1 MHSNRQSRLPVR
13 SSSSSRSSRVPS
25 SHSLDHV
32 RSLSNP
38 PRTRWSAT
46 TKNDNEH
53 ILNNNNQI
61 SENFSFGKIDYND
74 GQNNNILSKHSIS
87 KNQYQY
93 LTPCNVED
101 NRRANNWSFTQSF
114 YDNKHNA
121 KHSYNNNSHLKII
134 NENQHIDKEKR
145 SMAEDKEEDEAKISP
160 DGCLPTPPGILADKK
175 FNMWHSVG
183 PTNFS
188 SDSSLL
194 RSQTSSLEC
203 EKGLSMRSSSQQ
215 QLGAKVEIVYNLLSL
230 LENNNSIQSSYQSVS
245 VLLAMSKSPD
255 CCAAM
260 RQTGCVPLLVQIVH
274 DMNADIVVRHNAS
287 QALKNIVTFN
297 QDEKQGRRESRVYKL
312 LESMREYCD
321 TPVVVLKQLD
331 ISKHP
336 ITAIAALMKLSFDS
350 QHRFAM
356 CLLGAIY
363 TVTRLIQVDHE
374 VHGSE
379 PDLESNSECV
389 TLRRYAGMAL
399 TNLTFGDATTK
410 TLLCSFKQFLKVLIL
425 QLQIQCEDLRQVTAS
440 VLRNLSWRADPHS
453 KEILRDVGAVKAL
466 MEASMK
472 ANKETTMKSFLS
484 ALWNFSAHS
493 PENKEEICKVE
504 GAIEF
509 LIKTLSG
516 TSSLK
521 SVTIIENAGGI
532 LRNISCVIASHE
544 EYRDILRRHNVL
556 EMLMQQL
563 QSPSLTIVSN
573 ACGTIW
579 NLSARNIRDQTT
591 MINLGIIPM
600 LRSLIHS
607 KHKMIATGSSAAL
620 NNLMNAIP
628 AYNSEQ
634 DLNIN
639 HEDNSVK
646 STSAKSDTY
655 LKDITKEIQT
665 VTDSDDLKATVEP
678 NLMKISQQS
687 YDIIKVKKNSMTTEV
702 ESEKLELSSMECLED
717 SIQRLENNIS
727 FEEKVKKS
735 SNGYAETSLDEATN
749 YSLLCEDDDNG
760 EKVLTGD
767 TTQTYCTEGTPYNF
781 SNAASYTDLR
791 KCGIDDKSRN
801 ESGTELPEQNMNV
814 PNSGSETPDDA
825 QQKNELKD
833 GKMVTFETPLMFSR
847 SSSIA
852 SLGSCEPQ
860 EGYIGSSAVSEC
872 SRITSGLVTPS
883 EIPDSPTPTVP
894 PSPPCFKNES
904 VFEDSV
910 TIFKEEKMPGKS
922 SECTSLSSLTIDD
935 DLPEIKLQYIQGQN
949 MLPSLNEEKISKNV
963 LLSKPRESPS
973 IDKMSKTF
981 QLNSDGFFES
991 SSSTFPY
998 LQNKNPGFI
1007 PHARSRLPVMVQ
1019 SNGQT
1024 VDRCSESSFSQYKT
1038 NENEG
1043 DEIIGFCTEG
1053 TPANI
1058 SSATSHSDLSMITP
1072 SEDGSETNVILRQ
1085 SMKMVGKKRLY
1096 QTSGKPLGN
1105 LNLQFNQAS
1114 AIPTS
1119 VNISLSR
1126 SLILDSPLTE
1136 SHVSNSIN
1144 SSEIEDPV
1152 TVINK
1157 RMSTDSIDSEFSL
1170 DDSGKCDNRIPRSHS
1185 LHDAHTLNSEP
1196 MSEDDDDDDDD
1207 NNALLDQCIN
1217 AGIEKITTLKI
1228 TDEELPD
1235 DEQQKMLNQCI
1246 ATGINISTIPK
1257 LQMSVKKRTK
1267 KQDGDLTDEQQLE
1280 LLESCIAAG
1289 IRNSKKPFKN
1299 NSDDLS
1305 DSEQVAL
1312 LNECIEAG
1320 MTNIQNNRSKDKNG
1334 TLEQNEEDLLN
1345 KCINQ
1350 GIKNIERGST
1360 HKKREI
1366 PVLNKYKKSFGPKSE
1381 SEVSESTSTITPRDI
1396 IDGITYKRDESDES
1410 TWKDD
1415 ETLTFTTLT
1424 SSYLSAEDSSKPK
1437 FIKLDKGEMG
1447 MISSLDFEDT
1457 RLDAIKPPSDMDSL
1471 LSMTTSV
1478 QSNCGFDKK
1487 RKTSNDRNDSLGSC
1501 MNLENIN
1508 PPSYMDEIT
1517 DFEMENSITSI
1528 SSIRSEIVDQSIGAQ
1543 YYTAVDDLTLVDDL
1557 PSSEMSSDPNHSSP
1571 AQIRRRL
1578 TPKQKRNMKKD
1589 RYNTYTITSDDSREN
1604 SMEPEIR
1611 SSPLNE
1617 SDSHSSEDAIKK
1629 RSPKEKFQNKRSSE
1643 KDRFRTRT
1651 LADLDL
1657 TNIVQIQPK
1666 DNDFT
1671 SNFKNC
1677 VDESTTSEGTDGY
1690 SSDGN
1695 ESNTG
1700 VASAR
1705 IVKPSEVKVVRGKKK
1720 SRGSG
1725 IPIVAR
1731 SSPQP
1736 SPTISKSS
1744 QSTPTKKQTPL
1755 KRQGTFVKEESRI
1768 PTPGSTGKKHTS
1780 VPNLVKPPANKQST
1794 TNKRSSGVRNSVSN
1808 NSLKSSADQWA
1819 GSNSSLPTLTGV
1831 AKTNSNTSLNSNIS
1845 ATSSGCSVRTTS
1857 GQKKEVT
1864 SKIATLWKKIEDNKK
1879 KDSNAKDNRV
1889 WISSS
1894 PNNRV

>member
-1 MHSNRQSRLPVR
+1 MTLPV
-13 SSSSSRSSRVPS
+13 SSYEE
-25 SHSLDHV
+25 LLETV
-32 RSLSNP
+32 RSLNQETRQLQRQLNTPLLAQHLP
-38 PRTRWSAT
+38 PV
-46 TKNDNEH
+46 KLNEGMPSKDMSPKMT
-53 ILNNNNQI
+53 L
-61 SENFSFGKIDYND
+61 SLENKTSTE
-74 GQNNNILSKHSIS
+74 Q
-87 KNQYQY
+87 
-93 LTPCNVED
+93 
-101 NRRANNWSFTQSF
+101 
-114 YDNKHNA
+114 
-121 KHSYNNNSHLKII
+121 
-134 NENQHIDKEKR
+134 NQHIDKEKR

-160 DGCLPTPPGILADKK
+160 DGCLPTPPGILADKR

-183 PTNFS
+183 PTNLS

-440 VLRNLSWRADPHS
+440 VLRNLSWRADPLS

-516 TSSLK
+516 TSPFK

-544 EYRDILRRHNVL
+544 EYRDILRHHNVL

-591 MINLGIIPM
+591 MINLGIVPM

-620 NNLMNAIP
+620 NNLMNAMP
-628 AYNSEQ
+628 AYNTDQ
-634 DLNIN
+634 DLNTN
-639 HEDNSVK
+639 LEDISIK
-646 STSAKSDTY
+646 STSAIANNTY
-655 LKDITKEIQT
+655 LKDFNKKIQT
-665 VTDSDDLKATVEP
+665 VMDSDDLKVTEKS
-678 NLMKISQQS
+678 NLTKIAQQS
-687 YDIIKVKKNSMTTEV
+687 YDIIKINNNSMTTEI
-702 ESEKLELSSMECLED
+702 ENDKFEPSSIECSED
-717 SIQRLENNIS
+717 SIQRIENNIS
-727 FEEKVKKS
+727 FEETVKKS

-791 KCGIDDKSRN
+791 KCGLDDKNRN
-801 ESGTELPEQNMNV
+801 ESGIGLPEQNMNV
-814 PNSGSETPDDA
+814 PNSGSETPDST
-825 QQKNELKD
+825 QPKNESKD

-860 EGYIGSSAVSEC
+860 EGFIGSSAVSEC

-883 EIPDSPTPTVP
+883 EIPDSPTLTVP

-910 TIFKEEKMPGKS
+910 TIFKEEKMPGKG

-935 DLPEIKLQYIQGQN
+935 DLPGMKLQYIQGQN
-949 MLPSLNEEKISKNV
+949 MLPSLNEEKNSKNV
-963 LLSKPRESPS
+963 LHGKQYESPS
-973 IDKMSKTF
+973 VDKMSKSF
-981 QLNSDGFFES
+981 QLNCDGFLES
-991 SSSTFPY
+991 PSSAFPY
-998 LQNKNPGFI
+998 IQNKNPGFI

-1019 SNGQT
+1019 SISQA
-1024 VDRCSESSFSQYKT
+1024 VDRCPESSFSQYKT
-1038 NENEG
+1038 TENEG

-1058 SSATSHSDLSMITP
+1058 STATSHSDLSMIAP

-1085 SMKMVGKKRLY
+1085 SMKMVGKKRSY
-1096 QTSGKPLGN
+1096 QTTGRPLGN
-1105 LNLQFNQAS
+1105 LNLQFNQTS
-1114 AIPTS
+1114 TIPTS
-1119 VNISLSR
+1119 GNMSLPR
-1126 SLILDSPLTE
+1126 SLVLDSPSTE

-1144 SSEIEDPV
+1144 SSEIDDPV

-1170 DDSGKCDNRIPRSHS
+1170 DDSGKCDNKIPQSHS

-1196 MSEDDDDDDDD
+1196 MSEDDDDDDDDDD

-1217 AGIEKITTLKI
+1217 AGIEKITTIKI

-1235 DEQQKMLNQCI
+1235 DEQQELLNQCI
-1246 ATGINISTIPK
+1246 ATGINNSAISK
-1257 LQMSVKKRTK
+1257 LQMLSVKKRTK
-1267 KQDGDLTDEQQLE
+1267 KPESDLTDEQQVE

-1289 IRNSKKPFKN
+1289 IKNSKKTFKN

-1305 DSEQVAL
+1305 DNEQVAL

-1320 MTNIQNNRSKDKNG
+1320 MTNLQKIKLKEANSS
-1334 TLEQNEEDLLN
+1334 LEQNEEDLLN
-1345 KCINQ
+1345 NCISQ

-1366 PVLNKYKKSFGPKSE
+1366 PVLNKFKKSFGPKSE
-1381 SEVSESTSTITPRDI
+1381 SEFSESTSTITPGDI
-1396 IDGITYKRDESDES
+1396 IDGIIYKRDESDES

-1424 SSYLSAEDSSKPK
+1424 SSYFSAGENSKPK

-1447 MISSLDFEDT
+1447 IISSLDFEDT
-1457 RLDAIKPPSDMDSL
+1457 HLDAIKPPSDMESL

-1478 QSNCGFDKK
+1478 QSNSDFDKK
-1487 RKTSNDRNDSLGSC
+1487 RKMSNDRNDSLGSC
-1501 MNLENIN
+1501 MNIENIN
-1508 PPSYMDEIT
+1508 PPSYMDEVT

-1557 PSSEMSSDPNHSSP
+1557 PSSEMSSDPNYSSP

-1604 SMEPEIR
+1604 SMEPETQ

-1629 RSPKEKFQNKRSSE
+1629 RSPKEKFQIKRSSE

-1657 TNIVQIQPK
+1657 TNIVQIRPK
-1666 DNDFT
+1666 DNDFK
-1671 SNFKNC
+1671 SH

-1705 IVKPSEVKVVRGKKK
+1705 IVKPSEVKAVRGKKK

-1736 SPTISKSS
+1736 PPTTSKSS

-1780 VPNLVKPPANKQST
+1780 VPNLVKPPTNKQST
-1794 TNKRSSGVRNSVSN
+1794 TSMRSSGVRNSVSN
-1808 NSLKSSADQWA
+1808 SSLKSSADQWA
-1819 GSNSSLPTLTGV
+1819 GSNSSLPTMAGV

-1857 GQKKEVT
+1857 GQKKEAT

-1879 KDSNAKDNRV
+1879 KDNNAKDNRV

-1894 PNNRV
+1894 PKN

>member
-1 MHSNRQSRLPVR
+1 N
-13 SSSSSRSSRVPS
+13 
-25 SHSLDHV
+25 
-32 RSLSNP
+32 
-38 PRTRWSAT
+38 
-46 TKNDNEH
+46 
-53 ILNNNNQI
+53 
-61 SENFSFGKIDYND
+61 
-74 GQNNNILSKHSIS
+74 
-87 KNQYQY
+87 
-93 LTPCNVED
+93 
-101 NRRANNWSFTQSF
+101 
-114 YDNKHNA
+114 
-121 KHSYNNNSHLKII
+121 
-134 NENQHIDKEKR
+134 
-145 SMAEDKEEDEAKISP
+145 
-160 DGCLPTPPGILADKK
+160 
-175 FNMWHSVG
+175 
-183 PTNFS
+183 
-188 SDSSLL
+188 
-194 RSQTSSLEC
+194 
-203 EKGLSMRSSSQQ
+203 
-215 QLGAKVEIVYNLLSL
+215 
-230 LENNNSIQSSYQSVS
+230 
-245 VLLAMSKSPD
+245 
-255 CCAAM
+255 
-260 RQTGCVPLLVQIVH
+260 
-274 DMNADIVVRHNAS
+274 
-287 QALKNIVTFN
+287 
-297 QDEKQGRRESRVYKL
+297 
-312 LESMREYCD
+312 
-321 TPVVVLKQLD
+321 
-331 ISKHP
+331 
-336 ITAIAALMKLSFDS
+336 
-350 QHRFAM
+350 
-356 CLLGAIY
+356 
-363 TVTRLIQVDHE
+363 
-374 VHGSE
+374 
-379 PDLESNSECV
+379 
-389 TLRRYAGMAL
+389 
-399 TNLTFGDATTK
+399 
-410 TLLCSFKQFLKVLIL
+410 
-425 QLQIQCEDLRQVTAS
+425 
-440 VLRNLSWRADPHS
+440 
-453 KEILRDVGAVKAL
+453 
-466 MEASMK
+466 
-472 ANKETTMKSFLS
+472 
-484 ALWNFSAHS
+484 
-493 PENKEEICKVE
+493 
-504 GAIEF
+504 
-509 LIKTLSG
+509 
-516 TSSLK
+516 
-521 SVTIIENAGGI
+521 
-532 LRNISCVIASHE
+532 
-544 EYRDILRRHNVL
+544 
-556 EMLMQQL
+556 
-563 QSPSLTIVSN
+563 
-573 ACGTIW
+573 
-579 NLSARNIRDQTT
+579 
-591 MINLGIIPM
+591 
-600 LRSLIHS
+600 
-607 KHKMIATGSSAAL
+607 
-620 NNLMNAIP
+620 
-628 AYNSEQ
+628 
-634 DLNIN
+634 
-639 HEDNSVK
+639 
-646 STSAKSDTY
+646 
-655 LKDITKEIQT
+655 
-665 VTDSDDLKATVEP
+665 
-678 NLMKISQQS
+678 
-687 YDIIKVKKNSMTTEV
+687 
-702 ESEKLELSSMECLED
+702 
-717 SIQRLENNIS
+717 
-727 FEEKVKKS
+727 
-735 SNGYAETSLDEATN
+735 
-749 YSLLCEDDDNG
+749 
-760 EKVLTGD
+760 
-767 TTQTYCTEGTPYNF
+767 
-781 SNAASYTDLR
+781 
-791 KCGIDDKSRN
+791 RN
-801 ESGTELPEQNMNV
+801 ESGTELPEQIMNV

-825 QQKNELKD
+825 QPKNELKD

-904 VFEDSV
+904 VFGDSV

-935 DLPEIKLQYIQGQN
+935 DLPEVKLQYIQGQN
-949 MLPSLNEEKISKNV
+949 MLPSLNEENKSMNV
-963 LLSKPRESPS
+963 LHSKHYESPS
-973 IDKMSKTF
+973 IIDKTSKTF
-981 QLNSDGFFES
+981 QLNSDGFLES
-991 SSSTFPY
+991 SSSAFPY
-998 LQNKNPGFI
+998 SENKNPGFI

-1024 VDRCSESSFSQYKT
+1024 VDRCPESSFSQYKI

-1096 QTSGKPLGN
+1096 QATSKPLGN

-1126 SLILDSPLTE
+1126 TSILDSPSTE

-1144 SSEIEDPV
+1144 SSELEDPV

-1170 DDSGKCDNRIPRSHS
+1170 DDSSKCDNRIPRSHS
-1185 LHDAHTLNSEP
+1185 LHDTHTLNSEP

-1235 DEQQKMLNQCI
+1235 DEQQEMLNQCI
-1246 ATGINISTIPK
+1246 ATGINISAIPK
-1257 LQMSVKKRTK
+1257 LQMSVKKKNK
-1267 KQDGDLTDEQQLE
+1267 KQDSDLTDEQQLE
-1280 LLESCIAAG
+1280 LLESCISAG
-1289 IRNSKKPFKN
+1289 IRNRKKPFKN

-1320 MTNIQNNRSKDKNG
+1320 MTNLQNSRSKDTNG
-1334 TLEQNEEDLLN
+1334 ILEQNEEDLLN

-1350 GIKNIERGST
+1350 GIRNIERGST
-1360 HKKREI
+1360 HKKRDI

-1381 SEVSESTSTITPRDI
+1381 SEISESTSTITPKDI
-1396 IDGITYKRDESDES
+1396 IDGIACKRDESDES

-1424 SSYLSAEDSSKPK
+1424 SSYLSAEDNSKPK

-1447 MISSLDFEDT
+1447 IISSLDFEDT
-1457 RLDAIKPPSDMDSL
+1457 HLDAIKPPSDMDSL

-1578 TPKQKRNMKKD
+1578 TPKQKRNMKKE

-1604 SMEPEIR
+1604 SMEPETR

-1629 RSPKEKFQNKRSSE
+1629 RSPKEKFQIKRSSE

-1657 TNIVQIQPK
+1657 TNIVQMQPK

-1671 SNFKNC
+1671 PSFKNH

-1705 IVKPSEVKVVRGKKK
+1705 IVKPSEVKAIRGKKK

-1736 SPTISKSS
+1736 SPTTSKSS

-1794 TNKRSSGVRNSVSN
+1794 TNMRSSGVRNSVSN
-1808 NSLKSSADQWA
+1808 SSLKSSADQWS
-1819 GSNSSLPTLTGV
+1819 GSNSSLPTLAGV

-1879 KDSNAKDNRV
+1879 KDGNAKDNRV

>member
-1 MHSNRQSRLPVR
+1 MTLPV
-13 SSSSSRSSRVPS
+13 SSYEELLETVRCLNQETRQLQRQLDTPLLAQHLPAVGLNGGMPSRDMPPKMTL
-25 SHSLDHV
+25 SLE
-32 RSLSNP
+32 NK
-38 PRTRWSAT
+38 T
-46 TKNDNEH
+46 T
-53 ILNNNNQI
+53 
-61 SENFSFGKIDYND
+61 SE
-74 GQNNNILSKHSIS
+74 Q
-87 KNQYQY
+87 
-93 LTPCNVED
+93 
-101 NRRANNWSFTQSF
+101 
-114 YDNKHNA
+114 
-121 KHSYNNNSHLKII
+121 
-134 NENQHIDKEKR
+134 NQHVDKEKR

-183 PTNFS
+183 PTNLS

-410 TLLCSFKQFLKVLIL
+410 TLLCSFKQFLKVLII

-440 VLRNLSWRADPHS
+440 VLRNLSWRADPQS

-516 TSSLK
+516 TGPLK

-544 EYRDILRRHNVL
+544 EYRDILRHHNVL

-620 NNLMNAIP
+620 NNLMNAMP
-628 AYNSEQ
+628 AYNSKQ
-634 DLNIN
+634 DLNTN
-639 HEDNSVK
+639 LEDNSMK
-646 STSAKSDTY
+646 STLANSNTY
-655 LKDITKEIQT
+655 LEDFGKEIQT
-665 VTDSDDLKATVEP
+665 VTVSDDFKTTEVP
-678 NLMKISQQS
+678 NVTTISQQS
-687 YDIIKVKKNSMTTEV
+687 YDIIKMNKNNMKTEV
-702 ESEKLELSSMECLED
+702 ESEKLELSAIDCSED
-717 SIQRLENNIS
+717 SIQRLESNIS

-791 KCGIDDKSRN
+791 KCGIDDKNRN

-825 QQKNELKD
+825 QPKNELKD

-904 VFEDSV
+904 VFGDSV
-910 TIFKEEKMPGKS
+910 TIFKEEKMPGKG

-935 DLPEIKLQYIQGQN
+935 DLPEIKLRYIQGQN
-949 MLPSLNEEKISKNV
+949 MLPSLNEEKKSMNELHSKHY
-963 LLSKPRESPS
+963 ESPS
-973 IDKMSKTF
+973 IIDKTSKTF
-981 QLNSDGFFES
+981 QLNSDGFLES
-991 SSSTFPY
+991 SSSAFPY
-998 LQNKNPGFI
+998 LENKNPGFI

-1024 VDRCSESSFSQYKT
+1024 VDRCPESSFSQYKI

-1096 QTSGKPLGN
+1096 QTTSKPLGN

-1126 SLILDSPLTE
+1126 TSILDSPSTE

-1144 SSEIEDPV
+1144 SSELEDPV

-1170 DDSGKCDNRIPRSHS
+1170 DDSSKCDNRIPRSHS

-1196 MSEDDDDDDDD
+1196 MSEDDDDDDDDD

-1235 DEQQKMLNQCI
+1235 NEQEMLNQCI
-1246 ATGINISTIPK
+1246 ATGINISAIPK
-1257 LQMSVKKRTK
+1257 LQMSVNKKTK
-1267 KQDGDLTDEQQLE
+1267 KQDSDLTDEQQLE

-1289 IRNSKKPFKN
+1289 IRNRKKPFKN

-1320 MTNIQNNRSKDKNG
+1320 MTNLQNSRSKDTNG

-1350 GIKNIERGST
+1350 GIRNIERGST

-1381 SEVSESTSTITPRDI
+1381 SEISESTSTITPKDI
-1396 IDGITYKRDESDES
+1396 IDGIACKRDESDES

-1424 SSYLSAEDSSKPK
+1424 SSYLSAEENSKPK

-1447 MISSLDFEDT
+1447 IISSLDIEDT
-1457 RLDAIKPPSDMDSL
+1457 HLDAIKPPSDMDSL

-1478 QSNCGFDKK
+1478 QSNCAFDKK

-1604 SMEPEIR
+1604 SMEPETR

-1629 RSPKEKFQNKRSSE
+1629 RSPKEKFQIKRSSE

-1657 TNIVQIQPK
+1657 TNIVQIQSK

-1671 SNFKNC
+1671 PSFKNH

-1705 IVKPSEVKVVRGKKK
+1705 IVKPSEVKAIRGKKK

-1736 SPTISKSS
+1736 SPTTSKSS

-1794 TNKRSSGVRNSVSN
+1794 TNMRSSGVRNSVSN
-1808 NSLKSSADQWA
+1808 SSLKSSADQWS

-1879 KDSNAKDNRV
+1879 KDGNAKDNRV

>member
-1 MHSNRQSRLPVR
+1 MTLPV
-13 SSSSSRSSRVPS
+13 SSYEE
-25 SHSLDHV
+25 LLETV
-32 RSLSNP
+32 RSLNQE
-38 PRTRWSAT
+38 TRQLQRQLDTPLLAQHLPAV
-46 TKNDNEH
+46 D
-53 ILNNNNQI
+53 LNGGMPSRDMSPKMTLSLENKTS
-61 SENFSFGKIDYND
+61 SE
-74 GQNNNILSKHSIS
+74 Q
-87 KNQYQY
+87 
-93 LTPCNVED
+93 
-101 NRRANNWSFTQSF
+101 
-114 YDNKHNA
+114 
-121 KHSYNNNSHLKII
+121 
-134 NENQHIDKEKR
+134 NQHIDKEKR